1 MSVDGLRELLE
12 RVDADEEFRQRLVHD
27 PQAATA
33 PYDVS
38 NTERY
43 ALVANDEDALRRLVG
58 TEVSGYAFGAFD
70 DTASP
75 GDGGSARSRSEGKW
89 PWDISGTDQPGPA
102 RSLRRGS
109 YHCSSPG
116 VAPPRTVIGRQR
128 SQALSAPQ
136 PTFAALGS

>member
-12 RVDADEEFRQRLVHD
+12 RVDVDEEFRQRLVHD

-58 TEVSGYAFGAFD
+58 TEVSGYAFGPFD

-75 GDGGSARSRSEGKW
+75 GDGGSARSRQKANG
-89 PWDISGTDQPGPA
+89 PGIF
-102 RSLRRGS
+102 RGLTSL
-109 YHCSSPG
+109 
-116 VAPPRTVIGRQR
+116 APP
-128 SQALSAPQ
+128 AL
-136 PTFAALGS
+136 